1 MRAAVVAEKAGIPA
15 LTIVVPMFAN
25 LARHTARGMGI
36 ANPRIAQYPGSI
48 ENHSPEEVKEN
59 VAKIFDSILDSLGK
73 PLPVEDKSQP
83 LAAAS
88 PERSVFK
95 GTFDEVN
102 DFFYEKKWTDGLPII
117 PPSVEAIEKML
128 QWTTI
133 PSHQEIASL
142 PLANLKATPWKI
154 AVNAVMAGCRPEYM
168 PILIA
173 AVEAFGEPAY
183 QLKDVGSTISIKPF
197 IVVNG
202 PIVKHLDINYG
213 CSLMAP
219 GNRANATIGRA
230 LGLIVR
236 NIAGFREG
244 ETSMGTYGWP
254 GTPWV
259 MAEDEDHS
267 PWNPYHVD
275 CGFDR
280 NTSTVTAMMMT
291 NMSHQ
296 FGIASHE
303 ARTHLKK
310 ICYNMTKAFS
320 AYVLRFGER
329 ASWHIFMTPPNAQV
343 LANGGYSKQA
353 IKEYVTKNSKL
364 PVGEINADFAAMYS
378 ITPTVH
384 ELAEQ
389 AKLPLSWD
397 LGSGSRTLPKSW
409 DLGPNNKIP
418 VVLEPKL
425 INIVVCG
432 SIQRNRDL
440 IMCTAYS
447 TPVTKEIKMPA
458 PFKL

>member
-25 LARHTARGMGI
+25 LARHTARGMGV
-36 ANPRIAQYPGSI
+36 ANPRLAQYPGSI
-48 ENHSPEEVKEN
+48 ENHSPDEVKEN
-59 VAKIFDSILDSLGK
+59 VEKIFDSILESLGK
-73 PLPVEDKSQP
+73 PLQSESKSQSVTVG
-83 LAAAS
+83 S
-88 PERSVFK
+88 PERNVFK
-95 GTFDEVN
+95 GNFDEVN
-102 DFFYEKKWTDGLPII
+102 DFFYEKKWTDGLPIV
-117 PPSVEAIEKML
+117 PPTVEAVEKLL
-128 QWTTI
+128 QWTDI
-133 PSHQEIASL
+133 PRHQEIATL
-142 PLANLKATPWKI
+142 PLSNLKATPWNI

-168 PILIA
+168 PILVA

-202 PIVKHLDINYG
+202 PIVKQLNINYG

-219 GNRANATIGRA
+219 GNRANSTIGRA

-275 CGFDR
+275 RGFDR
-280 NTSTVTAMMMT
+280 NASTVTAMMMT

-303 ARTHLKK
+303 AKTHLRK
-310 ICYNMTKAFS
+310 ICYNVTKAFS

-329 ASWHIFMTPPNAQV
+329 SAWHILMTPPNAKV
-343 LANGGYSKQA
+343 MADGGYSKQS
-353 IKEYVTKNSKL
+353 IKEYIAQNAKL
-364 PVGEINADFAAMYS
+364 SVGEIDADFDAMYS

-397 LGSGSRTLPKSW
+397 QGSGARTLPKSW

-418 VVLEPKL
+418 VVLDPKL
-425 INIVVCG
+425 INIIVCG

-440 IMCTAYS
+440 VMCTAYS
-447 TPVTKEIKMPA
+447 TPVTKEIRMPA
-458 PFKL
+458 HQKL

>member
-15 LTIVVPMFAN
+15 ITIVVPMFAN

-36 ANPRIAQYPGSI
+36 SNPRIAQYPGSI

-73 PLPVEDKSQP
+73 PLLKESPVQTINVP
-83 LAAAS
+83 N
-88 PERSVFK
+88 PERVIFK

-102 DFFYEKKWTDGLPII
+102 DYFYEQKWTDGFPIV
-117 PPSVEAIEKML
+117 PPTSEAIEKML
-128 QWTTI
+128 SWTDI
-133 PSHQEIASL
+133 PAHKEIATL
-142 PLANLKATPWKI
+142 PLANLQATPWNI
-154 AVNAVMAGCRPEYM
+154 AINAVMAGCRPEYM

-173 AVEAFGEPAY
+173 AVEAFAEPAY

-197 IVVNG
+197 ILING
-202 PIVKHLDINYG
+202 PIVKHLNINYG

-219 GNRANATIGRA
+219 GNRANSTIGRA
-230 LGLIVR
+230 LGLVVR

-259 MAEDEDHS
+259 MAEDEEHS
-267 PWNPYHVD
+267 PWDPYHVD
-275 CGFDR
+275 RGFDR

-303 ARTHLKK
+303 ASTHLRK
-310 ICYNMTKAFS
+310 ICYNVTKAFS
-320 AYVLRFGER
+320 AYVFRFGER
-329 ASWHIFMTPPNAQV
+329 ASWHIFVTPPNAHV
-343 LANGGYSKQA
+343 MANGGFSKEA
-353 IKEYVTKNSKL
+353 VKKYIAENARL
-364 PVGEINADFAAMYS
+364 PVGEIDADFDAMYS
-378 ITPTVH
+378 IFPTVH

-397 LGSGSRTLPKSW
+397 LGSGTRTLPKSW
-409 DLGPNNKIP
+409 DLGPDDKIP
-418 VVLEPKL
+418 VVLDPKL
-425 INIVVCG
+425 VNIVVCG

-440 IMCTAYS
+440 VMCTAYS
-447 TPVTKEIKMPA
+447 TPVTREIKLPSNL
-458 PFKL
+458 KL